1 MNCLVTKGR
10 IHYAIEGTGFP
21 IVIMH
26 SMGTDHRSMKS
37 WLEPIFEKNEGFQR
51 IYIDL
56 PAHGHSLVNEDF
68 KSSDDM
74 LSNIIE
80 FIDKILPNKIFSLI
94 GFSYGGYMAQGV
106 LHHKRHEVKSI
117 CLLAT
122 ALHFETRNLPNKIII
137 TKDTKLLDELDDDS
151 KRAFETLMIYQ
162 DREKYHTFLD
172 EIQPG
177 RLLANRD
184 FLLSKWRE
192 NGYFFSEEP
201 FAGMEELSQ
210 PASIIV
216 GKQDAICGYKD
227 HLILLEKFPYAT
239 YAVLDQAGHMLHI
252 DQREIVQGL
261 IKNWLGRTFSAVK

>member
-1 MNCLVTKGR
+1 MKCIVTKGS
-10 IHYAIEGTGFP
+10 IHYEIEGTGLP

-37 WLEPIFEKNEGFQR
+37 WLEPVFEKSEGFQR
-51 IYIDL
+51 IYIDI
-56 PAHGHSLVNEDF
+56 PVHGHSSINENF

-74 LSNIIE
+74 LSNILE
-80 FIDKILPNKIFSLI
+80 FIDKILPNKTFSLI
-94 GFSYGGYMAQGV
+94 GFSYGGYLAQGV
-106 LHHKRHEVKSI
+106 LHHKRNKVKSI

-122 ALHFETRNLPNKIII
+122 ALHSKTRNLPNKITI
-137 TKDTKLLDELDDDS
+137 TKDTELLKKLDDDS
-151 KRAFETLMIYQ
+151 RKAFETLMIYQ
-162 DREKYHTFLD
+162 DIERYHLFLE

-184 FLLSKWRE
+184 FLLSNWRE
-192 NGYFFSEEP
+192 NGYFLSEVP
-201 FAGMEELSQ
+201 FAEIDEFSQ
-210 PASIIV
+210 SASILV

-227 HLILLEKFPYAT
+227 HLKLLEKFPHGT

-261 IKNWLGRTFSAVK
+261 IQEWLVRTLSVVN